1 MSTRTAPPP
10 ERAQYLFV
18 LWGDRFDE
26 DVATIFTTEARRT
39 GLCVKLV
46 GLTGAQAVG
55 GNGILI
61 STDLTLS
68 QAMGLAD
75 KAICVVIP
83 CSPAALQRLEDDPR
97 LVEFLQQAH
106 ANQALFVVSRQE
118 AVERSSLKR
127 VIPPSSSPSPQLSI
141 YGDYQNLIGA
151 VRQLVTTLA
160 ATVAIS

>member
-1 MSTRTAPPP
+1 MLARTSPPP
-10 ERAQYLFV
+10 DRAQYLFV

-46 GLTGAQAVG
+46 GLNGVQAVG

-83 CSPAALQRLEDDPR
+83 CSPAMLQRLEDDPR
-97 LVEFLQQAH
+97 LVEFLHQAH
-106 ANQALFVVSRQE
+106 TNQALFVVSRQE
-118 AVERSSLKR
+118 AIERSSLKTFA
-127 VIPPSSSPSPQLSI
+127 PSSPQLSV
-141 YGDYQNLIGA
+141 YGDYQNLIDA
-151 VRQLVTTLA
+151 ARQLVATLT